1 VLISL
6 LWLYFFAR
14 KIHTSCVQ
22 QAGDSMKKSYKDCN
36 TQLLNDTSG
45 SNQSS
50 QRKPTSKVG
59 RFLRKIFLFCI
70 RLLAVLIGLFIIIN
84 RGGTFAAT
92 GNAISLLLIP
102 VGIALVW
109 FGVGKTFLSSAATS
123 VKKLIHKLAVLLGLL
138 MLVGFFGTISSGE
151 SSKSFT
157 CLALGLLFFIVGYVT
172 RTPKK
177 KSKETEQASQS
188 KKAEE
193 KESEDFDRE
202 ELEQVI
208 PELIKTALQQ
218 THPELVCT
226 DVPSITYEEERPQSA
241 EVVLN
246 TGEKIQIGIEVIG
259 KDNFKIT
266 LPETLTSTTPQAT
279 DAAV

>member
-1 VLISL
+1 
-6 LWLYFFAR
+6 
-14 KIHTSCVQ
+14 
-22 QAGDSMKKSYKDCN
+22 MKKSYKDYN

-45 SNQSS
+45 SNQGSQSKTSS
-50 QRKPTSKVG
+50 KFG
-59 RFLRKIFLFCI
+59 RFLLKVFFFCA

-84 RGGTFAAT
+84 RGVTFAAT

-109 FGVGKTFLSSAATS
+109 FGVGKTFLSNAATS

-138 MLVGFFGTISSGE
+138 MQVGFFGTISSGE
-151 SSKSFT
+151 NSKSFT
-157 CLALGLLFFIVGYVT
+157 CLALGLLFFIVAFVT

-177 KSKETEQASQS
+177 KSKDTEQAEHPL
-188 KKAEE
+188 KVKE

-226 DVPSITYEEERPQSA
+226 DVPSITYDGERPQSA

-246 TGEKIQIGIEVIG
+246 TGAKIQVEVELLG

-266 LPETLTSTTPQAT
+266 LPETLTSTTHQAT
-279 DAAV
+279 DTAV